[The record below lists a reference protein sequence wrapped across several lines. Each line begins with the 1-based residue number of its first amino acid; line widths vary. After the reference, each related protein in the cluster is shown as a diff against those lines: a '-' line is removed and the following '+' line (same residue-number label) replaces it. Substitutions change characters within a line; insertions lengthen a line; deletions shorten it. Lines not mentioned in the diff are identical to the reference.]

1 MLVLNLSDINILSFK
16 LTKLYNTNLQ
26 INLVF
31 KISNE
36 NKIEPFS
43 IKYKIKILIK
53 YKICAVLITS
63 LLD

>member
-1 MLVLNLSDINILSFK
+1 MLVLNLSDIHILSCK
-16 LTKLYNTNLQ
+16 LTKLYNSNLQ